1 MKSFAGKISTAIPN
15 FLTLLNLTCGYIT
28 IHYIFNDQLQ
38 IAFWII
44 ILAAIFDFSDG
55 FAARAL
61 NVSTKTGEL
70 LDSLADMVSFGIVP
84 ASVAFILLNK
94 TIESQTGQLLFIII
108 SSFIAIFSCLRL
120 AKFHTYAHQKNDFL
134 GLPTPANA
142 LFFVSLGYISQMPGN
157 NIMQLLI
164 EPYCLI
170 PLIIGFSI
178 LMISNLPMFSL
189 KMKNISFTNNAIQ
202 YIFLFI
208 SLVLLI
214 LFRVQSIPM
223 IIILYILLSVMNRLF
238 AMNKI

>member
-1 MKSFAGKISTAIPN
+1 MKSFSGKIISAIPN
-15 FLTLLNLTCGYIT
+15 FLTLLNLTCGYIA
-28 IHYIFNDQLQ
+28 ILYVFNDQLQ

-44 ILAAIFDFSDG
+44 ILAAIFDFLDG

-61 NVSTKTGEL
+61 NMSTKTGEI

-84 ASVAFILLNK
+84 ASVAFNLLNK
-94 TIESQTGQLLFIII
+94 TFESQTGHLLFIII

-120 AKFHTYAHQKNDFL
+120 AKFHTYVHQKNDFL

-142 LFFVSLGYISQMPGN
+142 LFFVSLGYISQMPEN
-157 NIMQLLI
+157 NIMQSLV

-170 PLIIGFSI
+170 PLIIGFSM

-189 KMKNISFTNNAIQ
+189 KMKNLSFTNNAIQ

-208 SLVLLI
+208 ALILLI
-214 LFRVQSIPM
+214 IFKVQSIPM

-238 AMNKI
+238 V